1 MKISVRKIFFN
12 LKMALIVLTVGV
24 SVLSVQL
31 INISHYSDHLNAL
44 KNQHFLIKKIMAANL
59 DDLSMATIT
68 LSGDISEL
76 ALYTQL
82 SREKAFLDL
91 IFTSKEEQAS
101 LDKTLLS
108 ASTSFQEAALFW
120 IESMPVSRE
129 AMYQRMVSARNL
141 YLVEI
146 DQMMDYKIQRI
157 YDSIVLAKITV
168 LFLLLLTLATF
179 IVYRWR
185 LNQIYHDI
193 NQVCALDTDGTKL
206 EAITDE
212 INFIVKRLARRM
224 PTTNTNPL
232 LLHPL
237 SGINSEKGMHT
248 SYAAK
253 RSHKKSTN
261 HFLIIFE
268 IDQYAS
274 LSSSLS
280 KEEMGGIFKKLGE
293 IIAMYEQALDI
304 FAHLDDDRFA
314 FLMSRNTKEGA
325 LNEVEKIISSV
336 SDSIFAT
343 SQGATKITLSAGF
356 IVKIP
361 AKSLED
367 SLLDAKKVAERAK
380 NSGGNR
386 VAQLRDQVDTF
397 R

>member
-1 MKISVRKIFFN
+1 MKLSIQKIFFN

-24 SVLSVQL
+24 SVLSIQL
-31 INISHYSDHLNAL
+31 INISQYSDHLNAL
-44 KNQHFLIKKIMAANL
+44 KNQHFLIKKIMASNL
-59 DDLSMATIT
+59 NDLSMATIT
-68 LSGDISEL
+68 LNGDISEL
-76 ALYTQL
+76 ALFTKL
-82 SREKAFLDL
+82 STNKAFLDF
-91 IFTSKEEQAS
+91 IFTSKENQDS
-101 LDKTLLS
+101 LDRALLS

-146 DQMMDYKIQRI
+146 DQMMDHQVQRI
-157 YDSIVLAKITV
+157 NDSIAIAKITV
-168 LFLLLLTLATF
+168 LFLLLLTIATF
-179 IVYRWR
+179 LFYRWR
-185 LNQIYHDI
+185 LNQIYRDI
-193 NQVCALDTDGTKL
+193 NQACSLDTDGAKL
-206 EAITDE
+206 EARTDE

-261 HFLIIFE
+261 HFLIVFE
-268 IDQYAS
+268 IEQYAS

-293 IIAMYEQALDI
+293 IIAMYEQPLDI
-304 FAHLDDDRFA
+304 IAHLDDDRFA
-314 FLMSRNTKEGA
+314 FLMSRNTKESA
-325 LNEVEKIISSV
+325 LSEVEKIISSV

-343 SQGATKITLSAGF
+343 SQGAIKITLSAGF

-367 SLLDAKKVAERAK
+367 SLLDVKKVTERAK